1 MIKPFN
7 AIRADIGDE
16 QSIEQSLSTFSSH
29 MKRVADILKH
39 FTDNQLIL
47 LDEVGSGTDPKEGS
61 ALAMSILSAL
71 LNKKSLTV
79 ATTHYP
85 ELKAFA
91 YTKDK
96 VMNASVEFDET
107 TLQPT
112 YRLLLRTPGESHA
125 FLISRRLGLPETIV
139 KNAESDVYTSKSEVS
154 DLIDKLK
161 QESKKVDN
169 ELKRYEDLNEKL
181 AKEKSNVIALKEAL
195 QGEKETLRE
204 DIRKENAKEIKTMKD
219 QAQSL
224 IKDLE
229 SMKETAFKPHE
240 IAQKKHDVKS
250 LNPKSKEKAKAP
262 ERPLEKG
269 DSVRVLKYNRPG
281 ELLEKQK
288 NGWLVNMGSLKSVFS
303 LEGLELIKRK
313 APKKETPTP
322 SGKTI
327 SKTVQKT
334 LDLRGMRV
342 EEARD
347 ALEKYLDDVAISNQP
362 FATIIH
368 GFGTMALRKMVKQF
382 VAKHPLVKKHRDGE
396 AGEGGQGATVIYFD

>member
-1 MIKPFN
+1 
-7 AIRADIGDE
+7 
-16 QSIEQSLSTFSSH
+16 
-29 MKRVADILKH
+29 
-39 FTDNQLIL
+39 
-47 LDEVGSGTDPKEGS
+47 
-61 ALAMSILSAL
+61 
-71 LNKKSLTV
+71 
-79 ATTHYP
+79 
-85 ELKAFA
+85 
-91 YTKDK
+91 
-96 VMNASVEFDET
+96 
-107 TLQPT
+107 
-112 YRLLLRTPGESHA
+112 
-125 FLISRRLGLPETIV
+125 
-139 KNAESDVYTSKSEVS
+139 
-154 DLIDKLK
+154 
-161 QESKKVDN
+161 
-169 ELKRYEDLNEKL
+169 
-181 AKEKSNVIALKEAL
+181 
-195 QGEKETLRE
+195 
-204 DIRKENAKEIKTMKD
+204 
-219 QAQSL
+219 
-224 IKDLE
+224 
-229 SMKETAFKPHE
+229 MKETAFKPHE